1 MSKQQSGIA
10 SDTTYN
16 LISLTYHALQA
27 ADTYHM
33 YRRDAEQAGDTELAQ
48 LVQQA
53 TDQQREIASQA
64 KTLLAQRLAQGGDS

>member
-1 MSKQQSGIA
+1 MSKQQTGVA

-27 ADTYHM
+27 ADTYHL
-33 YRRDAEQAGDTELAQ
+33 YLRDAEQAGDSELVQ

-53 TDQQREIASQA
+53 SEQQREIAGRA
-64 KTLLAQRLAQGGDS
+64 KELLAQRLNQGSNA

>member
-1 MSKQQSGIA
+1 MA
-10 SDTTYN
+10 SDVTYN

-33 YRRDAEQAGDTELAQ
+33 YLRDAEQAGDTELVQ

-53 TDQQREIASQA
+53 TEQQREIAGKA
-64 KTLLAQRLAQGGDS
+64 KSLLAQRLTQGNGS